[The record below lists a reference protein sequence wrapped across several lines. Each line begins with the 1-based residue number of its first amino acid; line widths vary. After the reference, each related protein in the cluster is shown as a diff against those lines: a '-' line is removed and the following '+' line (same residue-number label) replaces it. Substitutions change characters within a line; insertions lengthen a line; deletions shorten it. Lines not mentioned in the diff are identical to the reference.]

1 MKKFI
6 ELTTIVKTFAAMLFA
21 GFVCLYIFG
30 GIMYAI
36 FVDDSFTYSISF
48 IHLVKSII
56 FAMLISVL
64 WGVSFSDVVI
74 KKCPFYKRQILFKV
88 SLALLFAFCFI
99 MFSIIESNW
108 EIIWLVIAG
117 IMIVFVVVLSYL
129 SEWYFRKTS
138 VRYTEILK
146 IYQSKNQFE

>member
-1 MKKFI
+1 MKKII
-6 ELTTIVKTFAAMLFA
+6 ELTTIIKTFAAMLFA

-36 FVDDSFTYSISF
+36 FIDESFTYAISF

-64 WGVSFSDVVI
+64 WGVSFSAVVI
-74 KKCPFYKRQILFKV
+74 KKWPFYKRQILFKV
-88 SLALLFAFCFI
+88 SLALLFAFCFF
-99 MFSIIESNW
+99 MFSIIESSW

-117 IMIVFVVVLSYL
+117 IMIVFVVILSYL

-138 VRYTEILK
+138 VRYTEMLK